1 MVKERFEHLTR
12 AKVIQLGL
20 IILSLGAVGFG
31 AFRFIGFDG
40 TSSGIWTQA
49 LLFVIILGWTGSYLL
64 RVITGKMTF
73 MEQRKRYLQSY
84 EELTNTELQQKY
96 DAMSEKEKTLLM
108 EEIERENNPSS
119 APTNE
124 A

>member
-1 MVKERFEHLTR
+1 MV
-12 AKVIQLGL
+12 
-20 IILSLGAVGFG
+20 
-31 AFRFIGFDG
+31 
-40 TSSGIWTQA
+40 
-49 LLFVIILGWTGSYLL
+49 ILGWTGSYLL

-96 DAMSEKEKTLLM
+96 DAMSEKENTLLM